1 MKKNQKNQKKKKKNN
16 TTQRSIIKKSMR
28 ESSLQEIGDALGL
41 TRMRICQLEKVILA
55 KIKNT
60 RSLEEF
66 EIEWEARGGIFSAP
80 LLILL
85 KN

>member
-66 EIEWEARGGIFSAP
+66 EIE
-80 LLILL
+80 
-85 KN
+85 

>member
-1 MKKNQKNQKKKKKNN
+1 
-16 TTQRSIIKKSMR
+16 
-28 ESSLQEIGDALGL
+28 LGL

-66 EIEWEARGGIFSAP
+66 EIEWEARGGKNSAP